1 MTSLWMGNLDSHMD
15 EDFICRAFAVM
26 GEAVVRVRII
36 RNKIT
41 GDPAGYCFV
50 EFADEATAE
59 RCLRRVNGKPLPGAA
74 KPKRFKLNRATYGR
88 HDENSPTFS
97 LFVSDLT
104 PDVDD
109 GMLYEFFCNHFPSC
123 CGGKI
128 VLDTEGYSK
137 CCGFVSFTSQREQM
151 RALAEFQ
158 GAVGLG
164 KKPLR
169 IDLATSKPNKKQP
182 MEDQTGAL
190 NALNQHFS
198 LYQFYANQY
207 SNYYSGYYQSA
218 ADYDPYTDLPQ
229 DSEQSYEEME
239 DCDLEDPNLQ
249 PNVMEANRSFMEDS
263 EELYDALNSCFC
275 QPPESWDGITCSVMC
290 YLPEPVFEY
299 ELNGWQ

>member
-1 MTSLWMGNLDSHMD
+1 MTSLWMGNLESYMD

-26 GEAVVRVRII
+26 GEAVMRVRII

-74 KPKRFKLNRATYGR
+74 MPKRFKLNRATYGR
-88 HDENSPTFS
+88 QDENSPTFS

-123 CGGKI
+123 CVGKI
-128 VLDTEGYSK
+128 VLDSKGYSK
-137 CCGFVSFTSQREQM
+137 CCGFVSFTSQREQT

-169 IDLATSKPNKKQP
+169 LNLATSKPNNKQQTK
-182 MEDQTGAL
+182 DQTRAL
-190 NALNQHFS
+190 NVRNQHF
-198 LYQFYANQY
+198 YICQFYVNQY
-207 SNYYSGYYQSA
+207 SNYYAGYYQSA
-218 ADYDPYTDLPQ
+218 ADYDPYANVSQ
-229 DSEQSYEEME
+229 DSVQSYEEME
-239 DCDLEDPNLQ
+239 DSELEYPDLQL
-249 PNVMEANRSFMEDS
+249 NVVESNRTFIENS
-263 EELYDALNSCFC
+263 EELYDALISCFC
-275 QPPESWDGITCSVMC
+275 QPPEAWDGITCSVMC
-290 YLPEPVFEY
+290 CLPEPAFEY
-299 ELNGWQ
+299 EKWQ